1 MNISVRCYWT
11 SMAQAIA
18 RLVQV
23 DNNSIEEAARMILEG
38 RLVAYPTDTVYGL
51 GCNPLDGDAVDRL
64 IQAKQRSKG
73 ALPVLVNSMVAARTL
88 GEFNKTSLALAGRF
102 WPGPLTLIVPLR
114 AKLPAAVTDDA
125 QLVGL
130 RIPKH
135 EMTLNLLER
144 CGGQIIGTS
153 ANISGHPSPRTA
165 DEVVQELGGRID
177 LILDGGPS
185 PLGKESTVAKVL
197 GAQVDVLREG
207 AIPREEVHRV
217 VRMC

>member
-1 MNISVRCYWT
+1 
-11 SMAQAIA
+11 MAQAIA

-23 DNNSIEEAARMILEG
+23 DDNSIEEAARLVLAG

-51 GCNPLDGDAVDRL
+51 GCNPFDQNAVSRVVEV
-64 IQAKQRSKG
+64 KERHKG
-73 ALPVLVNSMVAARTL
+73 ALPILVNSMTAAKRL

-114 AKLPAAVTDDA
+114 AKLPAAVTDDSK
-125 QLVGL
+125 LVGL

-135 EMTLNLLER
+135 ETALNLLDK
-144 CGGQIIGTS
+144 CGSQIIGTS
-153 ANISGHPSPRTA
+153 ANGSGHPSPRTA

-185 PLGKESTVAKVL
+185 LLGKESTVAKVL
-197 GAQVDVLREG
+197 GTQVDVLREG
-207 AIPREEVHRV
+207 SIAREEIHKA